1 MSKKLY
7 IDLEKCAK
15 CKDCD
20 VDCDYFYHPSNK
32 GVNSLRE
39 LATFTLVCR
48 KCEDPACVRSCPKD
62 ALERQKEGTIKRYNM
77 RCISCKSCTIA
88 CPFGTIYPELV
99 PYAFAR
105 CDLCLERLKNG
116 EPKCVESC
124 KEEGIKYMDI
134 EADPEKDL
142 YAIGDNIVV
151 YTKVWNKEEAIKK

>member
-7 IDLEKCAK
+7 IDLEKCSE
-15 CKDCD
+15 CKSCD
-20 VDCDYFYHPSNK
+20 IDCDYFYHPSNS
-32 GVNSLRE
+32 GVSSLRE
-39 LATFTLVCR
+39 LATFTIVCR

-62 ALERQKEGTIKRYNM
+62 ALEKQKDGTIKRYNM

-105 CDLCLERLKNG
+105 CDLCLEKLKNG
-116 EPKCVESC
+116 DPKCVESC
-124 KEEGIKYMDI
+124 KEEGIKYIDI
-134 EADPEKDL
+134 EADPLKDL

-151 YTKVWNKEEAIKK
+151 HTKVWNRLEVTK